1 MVSSWLWVLPFC
13 NNGVVMVIND
23 KLEYNTEL
31 LMITMEEC
39 GELVEACSKAIRCE
53 DYYDNEKL
61 IEEVGD
67 VQVMINMLLEKEL
80 IHPKD
85 IMKRMK
91 YKKEKLQK
99 YSNLI

>member
-1 MVSSWLWVLPFC
+1 
-13 NNGVVMVIND
+13 MVIND

-85 IMKRMK
+85 
-91 YKKEKLQK
+91 L
-99 YSNLI
+99 SLIHI

>member
-1 MVSSWLWVLPFC
+1 LVSSWLWVLPFC

>member
-1 MVSSWLWVLPFC
+1 
-13 NNGVVMVIND
+13 MVIND